1 MMETMEVSS
10 ANAKMIKMSEDLII
24 SIDIELLKTKNKS
37 IKDCL

>member
-1 MMETMEVSS
+1 MMASS
-10 ANAKMIKMSEDLII
+10 ELQWSAKMIQMSEDLIV